1 MNVIEAR
8 DQLTELLKR
17 VADGERIILKKGG
30 KKVAALV
37 PVADAERLEQ
47 LEDESDIRA
56 ARKALKQYKESPQ
69 PLGPSS
75 CHHLLLPQSQE
86 PRNQCL
92 SSYSASDLACASG

>member
-17 VADGERIILKKGG
+17 VADGERIILKKCG

-56 ARKALKQYKESPQ
+56 ARKALKQYKESGGKGTVTLEEVKKR
-69 PLGPSS
+69 LGMS
-75 CHHLLLPQSQE
+75 
-86 PRNQCL
+86 
-92 SSYSASDLACASG
+92 